1 MGNQREQLIRAERVR
16 ELAENISTKQFV
28 QKYSYGI
35 TILESMITGYG
46 RKCDQRLG
54 RSIVDT
60 VVYRLKTAESI
71 ADKLEKKGYEISLT
85 NAVEQLSDLA
95 GIRVICSFCDDVYRM
110 DEFLQQRNDIAI
122 CRRKDYIR
130 NPKESGYR
138 SIHLIV
144 EMDYPLGA
152 AGEKVRLEVQI
163 RTVAMN
169 YWAKLDHQLCY
180 KTGGRRSGQS
190 IEQIRRELRTYA
202 EEISGIDEK
211 MLNLR
216 KRIEEI

>member
-1 MGNQREQLIRAERVR
+1 MGNQKQQLIRAERVR
-16 ELAENISTKQFV
+16 ELAENISAEQFV

-35 TILESMITGYG
+35 TILESMITGYS
-46 RKCDQRLG
+46 RKCDQKLG

-85 NAVEQLSDLA
+85 NAVKQLSDLA
-95 GIRVICSFCDDVYRM
+95 GVRVICSFCDDVYRM
-110 DEFLQQRNDIAI
+110 DEFLCKRKDIVV
-122 CRRKDYIR
+122 CRRKDYIQ

-144 EMDYPLGA
+144 EMDYPLGVS
-152 AGEKVRLEVQI
+152 GEKVRLEVQI

-180 KTGGRRSGQS
+180 KSEGKRNRRN
-190 IEQIRRELRTYA
+190 IEQIRQELCAYA